1 MELTCGAP
9 SPPASPVF
17 MSLHL
22 TEPLPAVRVPY
33 QDHTSCTPCQV
44 ALREH
49 LSHLTYHTSHLT
61 HHSHGRAVLTL
72 LQERAV
78 MGGAP
83 LCPTLLT
90 HSPLHT
96 SHTLTTYTMHTCNE
110 GRVGCGPSN
119 RLTPSPA
126 PVNAVVA
133 ESLSS
138 TAMTTPPCPSNLC

>member
-1 MELTCGAP
+1 
-9 SPPASPVF
+9 
-17 MSLHL
+17 
-22 TEPLPAVRVPY
+22 
-33 QDHTSCTPCQV
+33 
-44 ALREH
+44 
-49 LSHLTYHTSHLT
+49 
-61 HHSHGRAVLTL
+61 
-72 LQERAV
+72 

-110 GRVGCGPSN
+110 GRVGYGTSN

-138 TAMTTPPCPSNLC
+138 TAITTPPCPSSLC